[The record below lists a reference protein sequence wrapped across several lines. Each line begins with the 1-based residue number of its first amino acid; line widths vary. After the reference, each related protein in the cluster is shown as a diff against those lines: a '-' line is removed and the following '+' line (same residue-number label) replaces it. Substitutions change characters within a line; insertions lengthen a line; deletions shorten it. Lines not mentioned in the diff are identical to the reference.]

1 MPSNVTVVTFA
12 PATMSDLKPGAIIFV
27 GGIKEADGT
36 LDAPNI
42 TVGTNGVN
50 PPM

>member
-1 MPSNVTVVTFA
+1 
-12 PATMSDLKPGAIIFV
+12 MSDLKPGAIIFV
-27 GGIKEADGT
+27 GGATKEPDGT
-36 LDAPNI
+36 LDAPNV

>member
-1 MPSNVTVVTFA
+1 MA
-12 PATMSDLKPGAIIFV
+12 DLKPGAKIFV
-27 GGIKEADGT
+27 VARNRRLPDGT

-42 TVGTNGVN
+42 TVGRDGVN

>member
-1 MPSNVTVVTFA
+1 
-12 PATMSDLKPGAIIFV
+12 MSDLKPGAIIFV
-27 GGIKEADGT
+27 GGATKESDGT
-36 LDAPNI
+36 LDAPNV